1 MKKEKTYNEAVDG
14 DEGFVPGE
22 GYPSCD
28 GEPCANVSDDSQDGT
43 DTMADGADGG
53 DKGGPACLPAEGG
66 NRAGAG
72 SDLTAALAEWQD
84 KFIRLQAE
92 FDNYRKR
99 TLKEKM
105 DLVQTGGRDVL
116 LAMLPVRDD
125 VQRAVDA
132 MQKSDDIE
140 ALRAGVML
148 ISQKFTDTL
157 RQKGVTEIDVKG
169 KEFDAD
175 LCEAVAKFAAGE
187 EMQGK
192 VVDIVQTGY
201 MLGDKVLR
209 FAKVVV
215 GE

>member
-43 DTMADGADGG
+43 DTMADAAEGG
-53 DKGGPACLPAEGG
+53 DK
-66 NRAGAG
+66 AGAG

-105 DLVQTGGRDVL
+105 DLVRL
-116 LAMLPVRDD
+116 FHRNLPIRSA
-125 VQRAVDA
+125 R
-132 MQKSDDIE
+132 KGSPRSTS
-140 ALRAGVML
+140 RAGSSTPTSARRWLNSLPGRKCRARSSTLSRRV
-148 ISQKFTDTL
+148 ICWATRCCVSQKL
-157 RQKGVTEIDVKG
+157 
-169 KEFDAD
+169 
-175 LCEAVAKFAAGE
+175 L
-187 EMQGK
+187 
-192 VVDIVQTGY
+192 
-201 MLGDKVLR
+201 
-209 FAKVVV
+209 
-215 GE
+215 

>member
-43 DTMADGADGG
+43 DTMADAAEGG
-53 DKGGPACLPAEGG
+53 DK
-66 NRAGAG
+66 AGAG

-105 DLVQTGGRDVL
+105 DLVQTGG
-116 LAMLPVRDD
+116 RDD